1 MRGFVA
7 SSPPGKRRWKGFALA
22 VVALVVF
29 SLLVPLAFLLGLH
42 NRFPYGYLSDDT
54 SSLNSPLGRF
64 EKAAPKDDRNPGED
78 DQTRVVENLIR
89 RFGPSISKDDE
100 DVPKMSDENLQR
112 EGSSGNNASKS
123 FIVSSLPKDSGS
135 EAVPTSKTVAQR
147 PLATK
152 EKIDTPGQRIISTS
166 ATAHLETTAS
176 GDETEQTCQ
185 LEFGS
190 YCLWSVEYKEK
201 MQDSLVKKM
210 KDQLFVARSYYP
222 SIAKL
227 HSQEKL
233 SLELRQ
239 NIQDHERML
248 SDALVDA
255 DLPINVE
262 KKVHSMEVIIGRVKS
277 FHLGCVNVNKKLQ
290 QILDLTEDEAHFHRR
305 QSAFLYHLGVQ
316 TMSKSLH
323 CLSLRLTV
331 EYFNSPLFDMED
343 VHSERLANPALQH
356 YVIFSS
362 NILAS
367 AVAINSTVMNAKES
381 ETLVFHLLT
390 DSQNF
395 FSMKMWFS
403 RNVYKK
409 ALIHVTDIEDY
420 YYFLN
425 NSQLGMQPHLSLSEE
440 FRISVRSV
448 DQPSLVDRRTEYIST
463 PSHAYFLLPDIF
475 KNLKRIVVLDDAV
488 VVQRDLSPLWNLDL
502 KEKAIGAV
510 EFCELRLGHLE
521 SYLGEEDYDK
531 EACLWLFGLNVVDLD
546 QWRNLNVTG
555 TYQKLLSKHMKSQE
569 TTHTSWR
576 TAALPSSLLASQD
589 LIYVLDDSWVLSG
602 LGTNYAVSRDAI
614 QKAAILHYNGNMKPW
629 LELGIPQYKTYW
641 RNYLTQ
647 QDQFMDE
654 CNVNR

>member
-1 MRGFVA
+1 MILAYCRNELRTGLPRRFFGPAGALPTRLVGSLLVHRRGFLPSEEEEERA
-7 SSPPGKRRWKGFALA
+7 SSPACSHA
-22 VVALVVF
+22 YY
-29 SLLVPLAFLLGLH
+29 GLW
-42 NRFPYGYLSDDT
+42 
-54 SSLNSPLGRF
+54 
-64 EKAAPKDDRNPGED
+64 A
-78 DQTRVVENLIR
+78 I
-89 RFGPSISKDDE
+89 
-100 DVPKMSDENLQR
+100 
-112 EGSSGNNASKS
+112 GSSQLSITHHRHSQVDQFSTVGGSYSQRTNFEQCKGVFVIMQNET
-123 FIVSSLPKDSGS
+123 IRQELWRILLEDLGHRSL
-135 EAVPTSKTVAQR
+135 
-147 PLATK
+147 
-152 EKIDTPGQRIISTS
+152 S

-367 AVAINSTVMNAKES
+367 AVAINSTVMNAKS
-381 ETLVFHLLT
+381 EFLF
-390 DSQNF
+390 
-395 FSMKMWFS
+395 MKMWFS

-488 VVQRDLSPLWNLDL
+488 VVQR
-502 KEKAIGAV
+502 KAIGAV

-555 TYQKLLSKHMKSQE
+555 TYQKLLSKSQE